1 MTLKEKFIPLV
12 WFNYKSFNVYQNKEK
27 DKNSNKCVEIADD
40 YAIKFFEWTMDYC
53 VEFYDSTERGN
64 IYKFSNHD
72 NKYTNKELLKMFKK
86 EKGL

>member
-1 MTLKEKFIPLV
+1 MKLKQKF
-12 WFNYKSFNVYQNKEK
+12 FNVYTKYYKKSNEL
-27 DKNSNKCVEIADD
+27 DKMIEISDD
-40 YAIKFFEWTMDYC
+40 LAIMFFEWTMGYC

-72 NKYTNKELLKMFKK
+72 NKYTIKELLKMFKK

>member
-40 YAIKFFEWTMDYC
+40 YAIE
-53 VEFYDSTERGN
+53 
-64 IYKFSNHD
+64 FSNWVD
-72 NKYTNKELLKMFKK
+72 NLKPSQIVSVWSKDGAYSGMFNMDKEQLLKQFKK